1 MLLYYDVIDGDV
13 NKFDEEANESHDS
26 KANGCSKS
34 DLLKF
39 CKQNEKISFTKA
51 VYQILWRILL
61 ELFQNRNTQN
71 KWYLCSFG
79 TYSIFRMKEI

>member
-51 VYQILWRILL
+51 VLSNFLAH
-61 ELFQNRNTQN
+61 
-71 KWYLCSFG
+71 SFG
-79 TYSIFRMKEI
+79 TIPE